1 MPILSKDKQAKVR
14 QAAAAAGGKAG
25 AAAAGGSNA
34 QAASVKK
41 VAVAA
46 FNAEY
51 EEVKARMEKAS
62 KAQQRAR
69 NEGRGG
75 PIAGLG
81 GGARKTRKN
90 KRKAT
95 RSRASRKNY

>member
-1 MPILSKDKQAKVR
+1 MPILSKEKQSKVR
-14 QAAAAAGGKAG
+14 QAAAAAGGKVA
-25 AAAAGGSNA
+25 AAAAGASAA

-51 EEVKARMEKAS
+51 EETMARMAAADAARE
-62 KAQQRAR
+62 RAR
-69 NEGRGG
+69 KHGYRL
-75 PIAGLG
+75 PTLQ